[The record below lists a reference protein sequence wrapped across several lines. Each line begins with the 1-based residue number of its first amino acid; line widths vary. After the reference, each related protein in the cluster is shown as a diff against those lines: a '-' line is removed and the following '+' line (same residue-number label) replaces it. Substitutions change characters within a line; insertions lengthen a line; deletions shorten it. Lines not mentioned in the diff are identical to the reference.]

1 MLCCL
6 IDIILVV
13 AKIQY
18 LLVKPFIILPVFCE
32 MMGLF
37 YVMLFSDSFLSNF
50 SFYISEYETFI
61 KPNIG
66 FTHQADFY
74 SDGRKISHNFAPSS
88 KSSSGLV

>member
-18 LLVKPFIILPVFCE
+18 LLVKSFIILPVFCE

-88 KSSSGLV
+88 KSPSGLV

>member
-18 LLVKPFIILPVFCE
+18 LLVKLFIIFPVFYE

-37 YVMLFSDSFLSNF
+37 YVMLFSDAFLSNF
-50 SFYISEYETFI
+50 SFILA
-61 KPNIG
+61 NM
-66 FTHQADFY
+66 
-74 SDGRKISHNFAPSS
+74 R
-88 KSSSGLV
+88 LL

>member
-18 LLVKPFIILPVFCE
+18 LLVKSFIILPVFCE

-50 SFYISEYETFI
+50 SFILA
-61 KPNIG
+61 NM
-66 FTHQADFY
+66 
-74 SDGRKISHNFAPSS
+74 R
-88 KSSSGLV
+88 LL